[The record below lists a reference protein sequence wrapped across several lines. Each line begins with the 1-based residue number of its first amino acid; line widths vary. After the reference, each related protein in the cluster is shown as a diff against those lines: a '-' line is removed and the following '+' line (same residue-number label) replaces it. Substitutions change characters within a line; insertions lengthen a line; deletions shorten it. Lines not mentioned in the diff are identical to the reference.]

1 VIEMIECIVIDVD
14 INDAEAS
21 INAALS
27 TSGITAD
34 QFLQAVVLKEESKN
48 NSAKVA
54 IFYEA

>member
-1 VIEMIECIVIDVD
+1 MIKLITCIVIDVD

-21 INAALS
+21 INAAL
-27 TSGITAD
+27 TLAGITAD

-48 NSAKVA
+48 NSAKIA

>member
-1 VIEMIECIVIDVD
+1 MIQCLIIDVD